1 MSHATKDL
9 ATFFRW
15 IRDTG
20 YDPADMDYRMFREY
34 TVHLITQA
42 SEVRIQ
48 PAPLGLARR
57 SAVRKQTAVRELY
70 RFLVQVGW
78 FKATPVPSARAYPM
92 KLDRPLPSFL
102 SNDEVERLMEAC
114 PGRDALETR
123 DRSILEVLY
132 ATGVRLD
139 ELMRMDVGDVDLL
152 ANAAVVVGKGNR
164 ERMVYFGAKAAD
176 WLTDYVR
183 NRRPELA
190 AGPDRG
196 GSALWL
202 NYRGG
207 RLSRTSINSVVKR
220 WAAAAGLATSGVH
233 PHSLRHTFATGMVE
247 GGADLR
253 LVQELLAA
261 KRDLD
266 LPRRLRK
273 LDNFDFLL
281 LDDLG
286 YLPQGAEESE
296 VLFTLIA
303 ERYERRSLEHHV
315 KPGLLGVGTHLCQPH
330 GHRRGD

>member
-1 MSHATKDL
+1 M
-9 ATFFRW
+9 
-15 IRDTG
+15 
-20 YDPADMDYRMFREY
+20 
-34 TVHLITQA
+34 
-42 SEVRIQ
+42 
-48 PAPLGLARR
+48 
-57 SAVRKQTAVRELY
+57 
-70 RFLVQVGW
+70 
-78 FKATPVPSARAYPM
+78 
-92 KLDRPLPSFL
+92 
-102 SNDEVERLMEAC
+102 ERLLEAC

-139 ELMRMDVGDVDLL
+139 ELARMDVGDVDLL

-164 ERMVYFGAKAAD
+164 ERMVHFGAKAAD

-253 LVQELLAA
+253 LVQELLGHA
-261 KRDLD
+261 KVTSTQVYTHITQ
-266 LPRRLRK
+266 K
-273 LDNFDFLL
+273 E
-281 LDDLG
+281 
-286 YLPQGAEESE
+286 A
-296 VLFTLIA
+296 
-303 ERYERRSLEHHV
+303 RRSYMQHHPLA
-315 KPGLLGVGTHLCQPH
+315 KQS
-330 GHRRGD
+330 RGAKLWVRDIEA